1 MAKKLPRLRM
11 DLDFMP
17 SPVADRPGLL
27 IRDGLGYTDVN
38 VIIPPPLVGCLQL
51 FDGEGTDL
59 DLRELLVRITGDLR
73 VGEIESNLVE
83 SLSQAGFLE
92 DDVYSSLRD
101 ARRAQFAA
109 SPVRR
114 GAPAGAAYPAEP
126 ERLAALLNSMLDA
139 GGQLQFEDGLVG
151 IAAPHVS
158 FDGGQ
163 ACYGAAY
170 GALQEGLR
178 DRTFVILGTSHHGP
192 AEKFGLTRKGF
203 ETPLGTATT
212 AADLVDDLVRMA
224 PAGVEIED
232 YHHSV
237 EDSVE
242 FQVLLLQHLFGPE
255 VRILPGLCGAFAQSI
270 YDGGLPED
278 DPGVGEFL
286 GALRTLA
293 GKHGDRLFWILGI
306 DLAHQGR
313 RYGDRDPAM
322 AGRGAMDEAAR
333 RDRRR
338 LEFVGAGDAVAFW
351 RDVQAGADPLRWCG
365 ASALYTFL
373 KALPD
378 VRGEL
383 LRYEQWNIDEASV
396 VSFAAVAFRSGPT
409 AAGQPSSSPGAS
421 GV

>member
-1 MAKKLPRLRM
+1 M

-38 VIIPPPLVGCLQL
+38 VIIPPPLIGCLEL

-59 DLRELLVRITGDLR
+59 DLREMLVRITGDLR
-73 VGEIESNLVE
+73 VGEIESNLVD

-92 DDVYSSLRD
+92 DDVYASLRD
-101 ARRAQFAA
+101 ARRAEFAQ

-114 GAPAGAAYPAEP
+114 AVHAGVAYPAEP
-126 ERLAALLNSMLDA
+126 EPLAAALNSMLA
-139 GGQLQFEDGLVG
+139 VGGRRQLDDGLVG

-170 GALQEGLR
+170 GSLQAGLR

-192 AEKFGLTRKGF
+192 AEKFGLTRKSF
-203 ETPLGTATT
+203 QTPLGTATT
-212 AADLVDDLVRMA
+212 DGELVDALASMA

-232 YHHSV
+232 YHHAV
-237 EDSVE
+237 EHSVE
-242 FQVLLLQHLFGPE
+242 FQVLMLQHLFGPE
-255 VRILPGLCGAFAQSI
+255 VRILPVLCGAFARSI
-270 YDGGLPED
+270 HDGGIPED
-278 DPGVGEFL
+278 DPGVNEFF

-293 GKHGDRLFWILGI
+293 GREGGRLFWVLGI

-313 RYGDRDPAM
+313 RYGDRDPAT

-338 LEFVGAGDAVAFW
+338 LELAGAGDAAAFW
-351 RDVQAGADPLRWCG
+351 RDIQAGADPLRWCG

-373 KALPD
+373 RTLPD

-396 VSFAAVAFRSGPT
+396 VSFSALAFRRGPT